1 MKSQPLVAAILGLL
15 IGLAAGFV
23 IVNSTGSLS
32 SPALPKD
39 TAGQLVIDY
48 LAANDVPATLLVVG
62 EENGMYTVT
71 VKAND
76 TGVAS
81 DFYITKDGTKLFQ
94 TGVVGVNST
103 TAELLARRA
112 FFNCLALKGLR
123 FYGSTDTNA
132 TLLQLQVFGGTQ
144 FVDRIYIG
152 CEGERA
158 QACINASITEVP
170 TFIYE
175 NKTYTG
181 AKTLDWFVNLTN
193 CTVG

>member
-1 MKSQPLVAAILGLL
+1 MKSQPFMAAIVGLL

-48 LAANDVPATLLVVG
+48 LAANDVPATLLVVN
-62 EENGMYTVT
+62 EENGLYKVT
-71 VKAND
+71 VKANA

-81 DFYITKDGTKLFQ
+81 DVYITKDGTQLFQ
-94 TGVVGVNST
+94 PGVSDVSQATSGLI
-103 TAELLARRA
+103 AKRA
-112 FFNCLALKGLR
+112 WFDCLASKGLL
-123 FYGSTDTNA
+123 FYGSTETNA

-158 QACINASITEVP
+158 QACINANITEVP